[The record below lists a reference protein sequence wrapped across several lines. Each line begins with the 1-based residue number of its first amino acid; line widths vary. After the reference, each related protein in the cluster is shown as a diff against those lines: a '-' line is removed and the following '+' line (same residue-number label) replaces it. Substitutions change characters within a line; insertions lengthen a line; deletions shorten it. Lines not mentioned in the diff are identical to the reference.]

1 MPLAAR
7 IIIISS
13 VTLLCA
19 GATYLM
25 LARESTRPLTATE
38 KGWLRALEAWYDT
51 RLANER

>member
-25 LARESTRPLTATE
+25 LARGP
-38 KGWLRALEAWYDT
+38 ALLIDLSAAAS
-51 RLANER
+51 RVLCL